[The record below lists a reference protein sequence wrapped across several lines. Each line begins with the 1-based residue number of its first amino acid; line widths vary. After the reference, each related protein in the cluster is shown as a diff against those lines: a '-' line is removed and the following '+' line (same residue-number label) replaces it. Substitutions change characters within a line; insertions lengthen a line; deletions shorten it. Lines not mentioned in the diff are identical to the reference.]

1 MDAQLPTEL
10 VLPVSLAQLRQRYNS
25 APKLSLSSEGKQTIL
40 EQVSVLCG
48 TWNM

>member
-1 MDAQLPTEL
+1 
-10 VLPVSLAQLRQRYNS
+10 VSLAELRQRYNS
-25 APKLSLSSEGKQTIL
+25 VAKLSQGSEGSQTLL